1 MYNIKLDFNLENNM
15 IPDNIN
21 IICASFMKQALQMD
35 NESLYEMLYETK
47 ERMLRKY
54 TFCVKMRSIKYQDR
68 SIFLAN
74 NNISIEFT
82 DFDFS
87 ELLVFYN
94 AFLNYQYQGLSFS
107 MNRNSMKLVKVSMKR
122 LQNIID
128 DEVIIKMESP
138 LVVRY
143 SYNNI
148 DNYLG
153 IEDDNFE
160 KILNMITKKMLYDLG
175 YNDANIDISLI
186 KGKKTVTNL
195 FRHKATATLGYFKI
209 TGNAN
214 IIAVLLQ
221 TGIGSR
227 RAAGLGKFK
236 IVG

>member
-1 MYNIKLDFNLENNM
+1 MYNIKLDFIVENNV

-21 IICASFMKQALQMD
+21 IICASFMKQALQID
-35 NESLYEMLYETK
+35 NENLYETLYESNK
-47 ERMLRKY
+47 RIIRKY
-54 TFCVKMRSIKYQDR
+54 TFCVKMRSIKYQDGF
-68 SIFLAN
+68 IFLAN

-82 DFDFS
+82 DSDFS
-87 ELLVFYN
+87 ELLAFYN
-94 AFLNYQYQGLSFS
+94 AFLNYQYQELSYS
-107 MNRNSMKLVKVSMKR
+107 MNRNSMKLIKVSMKR
-122 LQNIID
+122 FQNVMD

-138 LVVRY
+138 LIVRY
-143 SYNNI
+143 NYKNN
-148 DNYLG
+148 DKYLG
-153 IEDDNFE
+153 IGDDDFE
-160 KILNMITKKMLYDLG
+160 KVLNIITKKMLYDLG
-175 YNDANIDISLI
+175 YTDSNIVISLI